1 MSINSWKVAPAGPA
15 SDFLAELPLVDHHVH
30 GVIRENPS
38 LEAFTHMMTESD
50 RTPRSLHDAMNT
62 QVGFATRRWVA
73 PLIDLEPAVG
83 ADKYFERRLA
93 LGADEVNRRLLQASG
108 IGHYFI
114 ETGLKGADIHGP
126 EGMAQLSGAKV
137 DEIVRIETV
146 AERVAQSG
154 VSAESFAINFFS
166 TLLTE
171 SESAIGLKS
180 IVAYR
185 IGLDFEATPPSAYE
199 VEIAA
204 GKWFEEI
211 AQTGKSRVSDPVLLR
226 HLIFSAAQLNKPM
239 QFHIGFGDPDL
250 NLHRCDPLLM
260 TDLIR
265 DFESRKIP
273 VMLLHTYPYQRNA
286 GYLAQM
292 FRNVYLDV
300 GLAIN
305 YTGARS
311 GAVIAESLELAPF
324 HKILFS
330 SDAWGLP
337 ELTYLGA
344 MLFRR
349 GLGELLDSFIARGDW
364 SEKDALSV
372 AQQIGRDNAL
382 NAYGLNQSGLNQYG
396 LNQ

>member
-1 MSINSWKVAPAGPA
+1 MANNSWKVAPAGPA

-50 RTPRSLHDAMNT
+50 RTPSSLHDAMNT

-73 PLIDLEPAVG
+73 PLIDLEPSVA

-93 LGADEVNRRLLQASG
+93 LGADEVNRRLLRASG

-137 DEIVRIETV
+137 DEIIRIETV

-154 VSAESFAINFFS
+154 VSAQNFATNFFS
-166 TLLTE
+166 TLVTE
-171 SESAIGLKS
+171 SQSAIGLKS

-199 VEIAA
+199 VEIAT

-211 AQTGKSRVSDPVLLR
+211 AQTGKSRVTDPVLLR

-344 MLFRR
+344 LLFRR

-364 SEKDALSV
+364 SEKDALNV

-382 NAYGLNQSGLNQYG
+382 NAYGLTE
-396 LNQ
+396 

>member
-1 MSINSWKVAPAGPA
+1 MKGSVVSNNSWKVEPSGPA
-15 SDFLAELPLVDHHVH
+15 SDYLAELPLVDHHVH

-38 LEAFTHMMTESD
+38 LESFNHMMTESD
-50 RTPRSLHDAMNT
+50 RTPTSLAEAMNT

-73 PLIDLEPAVG
+73 PLLDLEPSVSG
-83 ADKYFERRLA
+83 EEYFQRRIA
-93 LGADEVNRRLLQASG
+93 LGAVEVNRRLLRASG

-114 ETGLKGADIHGP
+114 ETGLKGADIHNP
-126 EGMAQLSGAKV
+126 AGMAELSGAHV
-137 DEIVRIETV
+137 DEVIRIETV

-154 VSAESFAINFFS
+154 VSAANFANSFIE
-166 TLLTE
+166 TLTSE
-171 SESAIGLKS
+171 SELAVGLKS
-180 IVAYR
+180 VVAYR
-185 IGLDFEATPPSAYE
+185 IGLDFDPTPPTSLE
-199 VEIAA
+199 VEVAA
-204 GKWFEEI
+204 GKWFAEI
-211 AQTGKSRVSDPVLLR
+211 AASGKARVSDPILLR
-226 HLIFSAAQLNKPM
+226 HLIFSSATLNKPF

-265 DFESRKIP
+265 EFEVRHIP

-311 GAVIAESLELAPF
+311 GAIIAESLELAPF

-344 MLFRR
+344 LLFRR
-349 GLGELLDSFIARGDW
+349 GLGELLDSYIARGDW
-364 SEKDALSV
+364 SKEDALGV

-382 NAYGLNQSGLNQYG
+382 RAYGITL
-396 LNQ
+396 

>member
-50 RTPRSLHDAMNT
+50 RTPSSLHDAMNT

-73 PLIDLEPAVG
+73 PLIDLEPSVA

-93 LGADEVNRRLLQASG
+93 LGADEVNHRLLQASG
-108 IGHYFI
+108 IAHYFI

-154 VSAESFAINFFS
+154 VSAQNFATNFFS
-166 TLLTE
+166 TLVAE
-171 SESAIGLKS
+171 SQSAIGLKS

-199 VEIAA
+199 VEVAA

-211 AQTGKSRVSDPVLLR
+211 AQTGKSRVTDPILLR

-250 NLHRCDPLLM
+250 NLDRCDPLLM

-265 DFESRKIP
+265 DFENRKIP
-273 VMLLHTYPYQRNA
+273 IMLLHTYPYQRNA

-311 GAVIAESLELAPF
+311 TAVIAESLELAPF

-344 MLFRR
+344 LLFRR

-364 SEKDALSV
+364 SENDALSV
-372 AQQIGRDNAL
+372 AGQIGRDNAL
-382 NAYGLNQSGLNQYG
+382 NAYGLNH
-396 LNQ
+396 

>member
-1 MSINSWKVAPAGPA
+1 MDINSWQVEPAGPA

-30 GVIRENPS
+30 GVIREDPS
-38 LEAFTHMMTESD
+38 LEGFTQMITESD
-50 RTPRSLHDAMNT
+50 RTPTSLNEAMNT

-73 PLIDLEPAVG
+73 PLLDLEPSVG
-83 ADKYFERRLA
+83 SQEYFDRRLA
-93 LGADEVNRRLLQASG
+93 LGADEVNRRLLRASG

-114 ETGLKGADIHGP
+114 ETGLKGTDIHGLA
-126 EGMAQLSGAKV
+126 GMAQLSGAKV
-137 DEIVRIETV
+137 DEIIRIESV
-146 AERVAQSG
+146 AEQVALSG
-154 VSAESFAINFFS
+154 VTAEGFSSNFFS
-166 TLLTE
+166 ALATQ
-171 SESAIGLKS
+171 SQNAIGLKS

-185 IGLDFEATPPSAYE
+185 IGLDFEAAPPSAYE
-199 VEIAA
+199 VEVAA
-204 GKWFEEI
+204 GKWFQEI
-211 AQTGKSRVSDPVLLR
+211 AHSGKSRVSDPILLR

-250 NLHRCDPLLM
+250 NLHRCDPLLL

-265 DFESRKIP
+265 DFESRRIP

-300 GLAIN
+300 GLAVN

-311 GAVIAESLELAPF
+311 NAIIAESLELAPF

-349 GLGELLDSFIARGDW
+349 GLGELLDSFVSRGDW
-364 SEKDALSV
+364 SKEDAMSV

-382 NAYGLNQSGLNQYG
+382 NAYGLTK
-396 LNQ
+396 